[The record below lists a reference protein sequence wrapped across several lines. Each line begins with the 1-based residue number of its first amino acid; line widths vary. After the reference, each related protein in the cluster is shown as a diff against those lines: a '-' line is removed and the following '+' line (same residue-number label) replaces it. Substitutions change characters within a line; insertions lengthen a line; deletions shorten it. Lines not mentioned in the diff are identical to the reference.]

1 MVLLNRRKKNVSVN
15 FQIHLVILKTTVEM
29 LYVYSFIAPNISTC
43 NVRKE
48 NQENQVS
55 T

>member
-15 FQIHLVILKTTVEM
+15 FQIHLVILKTSVEM
-29 LYVYSFIAPNISTC
+29 LYVYYFIAPTISTC
-43 NVRKE
+43 NARKE